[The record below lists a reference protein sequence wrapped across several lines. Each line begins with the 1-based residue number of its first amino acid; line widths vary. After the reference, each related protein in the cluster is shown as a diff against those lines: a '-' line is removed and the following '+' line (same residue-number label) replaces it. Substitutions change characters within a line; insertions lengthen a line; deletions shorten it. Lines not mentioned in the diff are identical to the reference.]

1 MPGEKYLAVAL
12 LIGILQATVGSPLQ
26 RQMFFEVFI
35 YLSKKW

>member
-26 RQMFFEVFI
+26 RPLVFKVFI
-35 YLSKKW
+35 CFLKK